1 VTPEKIIPINVTP
14 TDARSRVVAPAA
26 AEATESPPP
35 PPVPVTAAPPSSP
48 LSKSAQWS
56 IDRRAKRLARYEEV
70 LELRRQ
76 GHSQRSI
83 IRELKMSSRQVAKL
97 LKAGAF
103 PERAKGRYHK
113 QVERYLDALRTR
125 WAEGERNA
133 RALARHLRTLGY
145 AGGYDMVRR
154 YVSSWR
160 TPGERLRVV
169 GPRPAVRAPVPVKLN
184 RPGSHRLSWL
194 LIRDDIR
201 RDAGDAAMLVELLKA
216 CEPIR
221 TTTNL
226 VRSFGAA
233 IRERDLPAL
242 TAWHKQALDPGSTKE
257 MNGFAEGLSR
267 SWPEVIAAVEHQWSN
282 GRTEGHVNR
291 LKLIKRKMYGR
302 AKLDLLRIRVT
313 GSGP

>member
-1 VTPEKIIPINVTP
+1 
-14 TDARSRVVAPAA
+14 
-26 AEATESPPP
+26 
-35 PPVPVTAAPPSSP
+35 
-48 LSKSAQWS
+48 
-56 IDRRAKRLARYEEV
+56 
-70 LELRRQ
+70 
-76 GHSQRSI
+76 
-83 IRELKMSSRQVAKL
+83 MSSRQVAKL